1 MKDNF
6 LLVPVCSRK
15 ERRKERREKR
25 KERKREEGEEKIKG
39 IMLRGIKSTLNKQ
52 CVSPGWRKDF
62 YLNNSNNNNKDS
74 KSFLIIFSVKLEQN
88 KAER

>member
-25 KERKREEGEEKIKG
+25 KEKRKKRRKEKKRKENRNNVEGKKC
-39 IMLRGIKSTLNKQ
+39 TLNKQ
-52 CVSPGWRKDF
+52 CVSPVEEET
-62 YLNNSNNNNKDS
+62 
-74 KSFLIIFSVKLEQN
+74 FL
-88 KAER
+88 